1 MIPSLR
7 WYGMLGFGMIFYA
20 YSCWIVLVCS
30 LSAALIFTNPFAILH
45 SRISLTV
52 FLLSSNDVHCS
63 CPMISVTGEV
73 LWYQFFTYLV
83 APLRWTISILCL
95 LFCWCGS
102 QVVQAY
108 PWVGLTSDWYALSL
122 RFELLVLS
130 FLFKKLNVLFAFLQ
144 MLVMCSLHF
153 ISDVIDTPR
162 YLADWTC
169 SSWWPWRT

>member
-63 CPMISVTGEV
+63 CQMISETDEV
-73 LWYQFFTYLV
+73 LWYRFFTYLA
-83 APLRWTISILCL
+83 APRWTISLRCL
-95 LFCWCGS
+95 LFCRYGS

-108 PWVGLTSDWYALSL
+108 SRIGLTSDWYAFSF
-122 RFELLVLS
+122 RFELLMLR
-130 FLFKKLNVLFAFLQ
+130 FLFKNLKVLFAFLQ
-144 MLVMCSLHF
+144 MLV
-153 ISDVIDTPR
+153 IATPR

-169 SSWWPWRT
+169 SSRWPWRI